1 METWAIILGMNP
13 DTSPETDS
21 SIKPSV
27 KRFLVMMLAVVLAAG
42 CSTTQT
48 GIRSVAPTEAATI
61 QTESPA
67 DLVVLDVRT
76 LEEFSAGHLE
86 GAEMLDF
93 YRTDFPDRLAELDK
107 DVPYIV
113 YCRSGNRSGQTV
125 ELMDELGFTNVTEVT
140 GGIVA
145 WSESGLPL
153 VR

>member
-1 METWAIILGMNP
+1 MDP
-13 DTSPETDS
+13 YTSPETES
-21 SIKPSV
+21 PPKTSA
-27 KRFLVMMLAVVLAAG
+27 KRFLVLMLAVVLAAG

-48 GIRSVAPTEAATI
+48 GIQSVTPAEAATI
-61 QTESPA
+61 QAESPA

-93 YRTDFPDRLAELDK
+93 YRTDFSDRLAELDK
-107 DVPYIV
+107 DIPYIV
-113 YCRSGNRSGQTV
+113 YCRSGNRSGQTI
-125 ELMDELGFTNVTEVT
+125 ELMDELGFTDVTEVT